1 MRGVL
6 STLKHSGVLPM
17 KYHIIILIFM
27 FLIFSCED
35 NNSENDENS
44 INDENVVDVDIPD
57 EENYL
62 DFSAETVE
70 LNEKT
75 VRDTIFCAGMLVIC
89 GESDGKAYLAG
100 FNDGKEKWRIFL
112 DDQSVQSIN
121 VLTCGNTETSD
132 YFLFAGGDRSKGTE
146 SPQTGF
152 IMSFQPET
160 GTLIDTIEIDN
171 GTAVS
176 VYALTTDSE
185 MNIFAGGRVE
195 GNFEGSEE
203 SGGKDGFIVKYSH
216 KGEKLFLT
224 QFGTPEFDSVQGL
237 VIGSDGYLL
246 ASGYSGGD
254 IATGMAAND
263 SDDMKGFVIK
273 FKPDGLP
280 HWKKMYDA
288 THFWKIS
295 APVPYSFFVAGSMK
309 KEGKSVAVTYQI
321 GLDGKIK
328 SIYSFPAQGNSVA
341 TGIDSDDEK
350 NIYITGYI
358 EGDFVNGGKIPP
370 VGSDLPAKNNIF
382 LGIFNTTTAKLLYG
396 TLFGTESHDIN
407 PKIAV
412 EDSSTLHISFY
423 SVEELTDSSGKA
435 TVTIF
440 EKVE

>member
-1 MRGVL
+1 M
-6 STLKHSGVLPM
+6 KH
-17 KYHIIILIFM
+17 LIFIL
-27 FLIFSCED
+27 FSLFISFSCG
-35 NNSENDENS
+35 NNDSENDDQSNVD
-44 INDENVVDVDIPD
+44 NDTAIDD
-57 EENYL
+57 ETTDDALIL
-62 DFSAETVE
+62 DFSNATEM
-70 LNEKT
+70 LSEKT
-75 VRDTIFCAGMLVIC
+75 VRDSVSCEGMVFIC

-100 FNDGKEKWRIFL
+100 FKDGKEKWRIFL
-112 DDQSVQSIN
+112 NDEAVQSIN
-121 VLTCGNTETSD
+121 VLACGSTETSNK
-132 YFLFAGGDRSKGTE
+132 FLFAGGDRSKGTE
-146 SPQTGF
+146 FPQTGF
-152 IMSFQPET
+152 VMSFNPET

-171 GTAVS
+171 GKSVS